1 MVAAQR
7 QGILVIRAAGD
18 AQDTVQPFAGTYDE
32 LLINV
37 CFEKFHARE
46 IGGFESREFF
56 LIEVEAV
63 G

>member
-1 MVAAQR
+1 MGAAQR

-18 AQDTVQPFAGTYDE
+18 AQNTVQPFAGTYDE

-37 CFEKFHARE
+37 CFEKFHTRKV
-46 IGGFESREFF
+46 GRFESRELL
-56 LIEVEAV
+56 LIEVKTV

>member
-18 AQDTVQPFAGTYDE
+18 AQNTVQPFAGTYDE

-37 CFEKFHARE
+37 CFEKSTP
-46 IGGFESREFF
+46 GK
-56 LIEVEAV
+56 
-63 G
+63 